1 MSDIKKSFSDL
12 IGNTPLY
19 AAEKF
24 AAKAGANAQILAKLE
39 YFNPAGSVK
48 DRIANAMI
56 NEAEKSG
63 ATIHTVSCYA
73 DIIAMRHPKE
83 GAPYAAAQFSEVPI
97 INAGDGGQDR
107 KSVV

>member
-24 AAKAGANAQILAKLE
+24 AAKAGANAQVLAKLE

-56 NEAEKSG
+56 NVARSSRAQPLSNRPP
-63 ATIHTVSCYA
+63 ATPVSVWQQLQL
-73 DIIAMRHPKE
+73 P
-83 GAPYAAAQFSEVPI
+83 AATASSSPC
-97 INAGDGGQDR
+97 R
-107 KSVV
+107 KP